1 MKMSKYPYVIQEITL
16 ITYSGRKLH
25 LTIVENEIIDIPIRL
40 TKNKILDAFAS
51 MKDKPVDVKLK
62 VKYI

>member
-1 MKMSKYPYVIQEITL
+1 MKTSKSPYIIQEIIL
-16 ITYSGRKLH
+16 ITYSGRKLP
-25 LTIVENEIIDIPIRL
+25 LTIVDKKIIDIPVQL
-40 TKNKILDAFAS
+40 TKDQILDAFSS

>member
-25 LTIVENEIIDIPIRL
+25 LTIVEKEIIDIPIRL
-40 TKNKILDAFAS
+40 TKKKILDAFAS

>member
-1 MKMSKYPYVIQEITL
+1 MKTSKSPYIIEGVTL
-16 ITYSGRKLH
+16 ITYSGKKLP
-25 LTIVENEIIDIPIRL
+25 LTIVEKNIIDLPIRL

>member
-1 MKMSKYPYVIQEITL
+1 MKTSKSAYIIQKITL
-16 ITYSGRKLH
+16 ITYSGKKIP
-25 LTIVENEIIDIPIRL
+25 LTILETNIIDIPIRL

-51 MKDKPVDVKLK
+51 MKDKAVDVKLE

>member
-1 MKMSKYPYVIQEITL
+1 MKTSKSPYIIQKITL
-16 ITYSGRKLH
+16 ITYSGKKIP
-25 LTIVENEIIDIPIRL
+25 LTILETNIIDIPIRL

-51 MKDKPVDVKLK
+51 MKDKAVDVKLE